1 MMAEKNNILLIG
13 GAGFIG
19 ANLLKYFVSNQ
30 ANNVFVLET
39 PFANVSKIE
48 NLINKITIIK
58 GVLADYDLLQ
68 SIIIDH
74 NIDVIIHLVS
84 TLVPGSSYDDYKREF
99 ENIIFPTVR
108 LMGVCAEKNIK
119 FIYFSSGGTIY
130 GNNSHEKFLETDI
143 REPISYYGLSKQ
155 IIEDSILFEHR
166 RANLRYLIIRPSNPF
181 GPGQSLNGVQG
192 LIAVAIG
199 KILANEPLTIW
210 GDGSSVRDYI
220 YIDDLV
226 KTMYQ
231 LIDKNI
237 VNEVINIGSGVGYS
251 INDVLLYLKNIA
263 GEKLIVNYETSRSV
277 DVSNVI
283 LDISK
288 LQSFVDTNYTPLK
301 DGIKMFYDDVKSILK
316 V

>member
-1 MMAEKNNILLIG
+1 M
-13 GAGFIG
+13 
-19 ANLLKYFVSNQ
+19 
-30 ANNVFVLET
+30 
-39 PFANVSKIE
+39 E
-48 NLINKITIIK
+48 NLEKEITIFR
-58 GVLADYDLLQ
+58 GVLADYDLLH
-68 SIIIDH
+68 SILLDH
-74 NIDVIIHLVS
+74 NIDIVFHLVS
-84 TLVPGSSYDDYKREF
+84 TLVPGSSYEDYKREF

-108 LMGVCAEKNIK
+108 LMGLCAEKNIK

-130 GNNSHEKFLETDI
+130 GNNSQEKFLETDL

-181 GPGQSLNGVQG
+181 GAGQSLNGVQG

-199 KILANEPLTIW
+199 KIMANEPLTIW

-226 KTMYQ
+226 KIMHE
-231 LIDKNI
+231 LVHKDIE
-237 VNEVINIGSGVGYS
+237 NEVINLWSGIGYS

-263 GEKLIVNYETSRSV
+263 CEKLVVKYETSRSV
-277 DVSNVI
+277 DVNNVV

-288 LQSFVDTNYTPLK
+288 LQ
-301 DGIKMFYDDVKSILK
+301 
-316 V
+316 

>member
-1 MMAEKNNILLIG
+1 MTKKRNILLIG

-19 ANLLKYFVSNQ
+19 TNLLNAFIDNDAYNM
-30 ANNVFVLET
+30 FVLET
-39 PFANVSKIE
+39 PFANISKLQHLE
-48 NLINKITIIK
+48 KEITIFK

-68 SIIIDH
+68 SIILDH
-74 NIDVIIHLVS
+74 NINVVIHLVS

-108 LMGVCAEKNIK
+108 LMGLCAEKNIK

-130 GNNSHEKFLETDI
+130 GNNSQGKFLETDL

-166 RANLRYLIIRPSNPF
+166 RANLRYLIVRPSNPF

-199 KILANEPLTIW
+199 KIMANEPITIW
-210 GDGSSVRDYI
+210 GDGSSIRDYI

-226 KTMYQ
+226 RIMYE
-231 LIDKNI
+231 LINKN
-237 VNEVINIGSGVGYS
+237 VENEIINIGSGIGHS
-251 INDVLLYLKNIA
+251 INDILLHLRNIA
-263 GEKLIVNYETSRSV
+263 GDKLMVKYETSRSV
-277 DVSNVI
+277 DVTSVI

-288 LQSFVDTNYTPLK
+288 LESFIEIKNTPLE
-301 DGIKMFYDDVKSILK
+301 DGIRMFYNDVKLILK
-316 V
+316 I

>member
-1 MMAEKNNILLIG
+1 MTKKQNILLIG

-19 ANLLKYFVSNQ
+19 TNLLKSLAKMDEYNL
-30 ANNVFVLET
+30 FVLEI
-39 PFANVSKIE
+39 PFANISKLQHLEKDIV
-48 NLINKITIIK
+48 IFK
-58 GVLADYDLLQ
+58 GALADYDLLQ
-68 SIIIDH
+68 SIIADYSITT
-74 NIDVIIHLVS
+74 VIHLVS
-84 TLVPGSSYDDYKREF
+84 TLVPGSSYNDYKREF

-108 LMGVCAEKNIK
+108 LMGLCAEKNIK

-130 GNNSHEKFLETDI
+130 GNNSNEKFMETDL

-166 RANLRYLIIRPSNPF
+166 RGNLRYLIVRPSNPF

-199 KILANEPLTIW
+199 KILAHKSIVIW

-226 KTMYQ
+226 NTTIE
-231 LIDKNI
+231 LIHKDI
-237 VNEVINIGSGVGYS
+237 ENEILNIGSGIGHS
-251 INDVLLYLKNIA
+251 INDILSHLKNIV
-263 GEKLIVNYETSRSV
+263 GEKLNVQYETSRSV

-288 LQSFVDTNYTPLK
+288 LQSFVQIDTTPLEQ
-301 DGIKMFYDDVKSILK
+301 GIQMFYNDVKSIFK
-316 V
+316 I

>member
-1 MMAEKNNILLIG
+1 MVKKQNILVIG
-13 GAGFIG
+13 GGGFIG
-19 ANLLKYFVSNQ
+19 AALLKSLVENEDYNL
-30 ANNVFVLET
+30 FVLET
-39 PFANVSKIE
+39 PFANISKIQH
-48 NLINKITIIK
+48 LDKDITIFK

-68 SIIIDH
+68 SIIADH
-74 NIDVIIHLVS
+74 SISIVIHLVS

-108 LMGVCAEKNIK
+108 LMGLCAERDIK
-119 FIYFSSGGTIY
+119 FVYFSSGGTIY
-130 GNNSHEKFLETDI
+130 GNNSHEKFIEDDL

-166 RANLRYLIIRPSNPF
+166 RANLRYLIVRPSNPF

-199 KILANEPLTIW
+199 KILAQEPIIIW

-226 KTMYQ
+226 STMFE
-231 LIDKNI
+231 LIHKDI
-237 VNEVINIGSGVGYS
+237 ENEILNIGSGIGYS
-251 INDVLLYLKNIA
+251 INDILSHLKNIV
-263 GEKLIVNYETSRSV
+263 GENINVQYETSRSV
-277 DVSNVI
+277 DVSSVI

-288 LQSFVDTNYTPLK
+288 LQSFVKTNFTPI
-301 DGIKMFYDDVKSILK
+301 DEGIQIFYNDVKSILK
-316 V
+316 I

>member
-1 MMAEKNNILLIG
+1 MAKKNILLIG

-19 ANLLKYFVSNQ
+19 TNLLKSFIK
-30 ANNVFVLET
+30 NNEYNIFVLET
-39 PFANVSKIE
+39 PFANVSKLE
-48 NLINKITIIK
+48 HLQKDITIFK
-58 GVLADYDLLQ
+58 GVLADYDLIQ
-68 SIIIDH
+68 SILLDH
-74 NIDVIIHLVS
+74 NINIVFHLVS
-84 TLVPGSSYDDYKREF
+84 TLIPGSSYDDYKREF

-108 LMGVCAEKNIK
+108 LMGLCAEKSIK

-130 GNNSHEKFLETDI
+130 GNNSHEKFVETDL

-199 KILANEPLTIW
+199 KIMANEPLIIW

-226 KTMYQ
+226 EIMHELVHKD
-231 LIDKNI
+231 IE
-237 VNEVINIGSGVGYS
+237 NEVINVGSGIGYS

-263 GEKLIVNYETSRSV
+263 GEKLVVKYETSRSV

-288 LQSFVDTNYTPLK
+288 LQLFIDMNCTSLEE
-301 DGIKMFYDDVKSILK
+301 GIKIFYDEVKSILK
-316 V
+316 I